1 MTSNLYFKRKDKLLD
16 NVKANSASHS
26 LPPVGLVLLTL
37 IIPPNPEKAASIL
50 QQLKL
55 FLAYYSRL
63 KTSHLH
69 LLVLTD
75 YVDARDVISQSG
87 LISEEFTVELIKK
100 HELRFVQGRDKE
112 EFELA
117 FAKIDAVIRSES
129 LLRSRKSLKA
139 LVVTDVDTIFT
150 NTSAIV
156 KACLDVRN
164 MMAINYR
171 LEQETT
177 ELFDQ
182 AMQAISID
190 SKWENCSDKFPKS
203 WINSGFM
210 VMNKD
215 FVLALIEENDFAIR
229 SANMDQY
236 AELIKRGCDNHF
248 GDELLF
254 SSLFSDI
261 GGQEI
266 PLYDSKLAQ
275 LIWTCR
281 TKMPTF
287 RLINLLFPP
296 AHLHL
301 PAIKW
306 SPDAMTFLITLSNQ
320 RYGILKSIIALN
332 HWSIHAHFG
341 GNYVVAYFRAFL
353 YCLWFRT

>member
-1 MTSNLYFKRKDKLLD
+1 MTTSNLYSKRKGK
-16 NVKANSASHS
+16 VKVDCIGHFLAPA
-26 LPPVGLVLLTL
+26 GLILVTL
-37 IIPPNPEKAASIL
+37 IVPPNPEKEASIL

-69 LLVLTD
+69 LFVLTD
-75 YVDARDVISQSG
+75 YLYARDVIRQSG
-87 LISEEFTVELIKK
+87 LIPEEFTVELIKK
-100 HELRFVQGRDKE
+100 HELRFVQGREKE

-139 LVVTDVDTIFT
+139 LVVTDIDTILT

-171 LEQETT
+171 SEQETT
-177 ELFDQ
+177 QLFDQ

-190 SKWENCSDKFPKS
+190 SKWENCSNEFPKS

-215 FVLALIEENDFAIR
+215 FVLALIKESDFEIR

-236 AELIKRGCDNHF
+236 SELIKRGCDNHF

-266 PLYDSKLAQ
+266 PLYNSKLAQ

-287 RLINLLFPP
+287 RFINLLFPP

-306 SPDAMTFLITLSNQ
+306 SPDAMTLLMTLANQ
-320 RYGILKSIIALN
+320 RFGMLKSIIALN
-332 HWSIHAHFG
+332 HWSVHAHFG

-353 YCLWFRT
+353 YCLKLRT

>member
-1 MTSNLYFKRKDKLLD
+1 M
-16 NVKANSASHS
+16 KANSNSHFLS
-26 LPPVGLVLLTL
+26 PVGLILVTL
-37 IIPPNPEKAASIL
+37 IVPPNPKKAASIL

-63 KTSHLH
+63 ETSQLH
-69 LLVLTD
+69 LFVLTD
-75 YVDARDVISQSG
+75 YMYARDVMKQSG
-87 LISEEFTVELIKK
+87 LVPEEFTVELIKK
-100 HELRFVQGRDKE
+100 HELKFIQGREQE

-117 FAKIDAVIRSES
+117 FAKIDAVVRSES

-139 LVVTDVDTIFT
+139 LIVTDVDTILT

-156 KACLDVRN
+156 KACLNVRN

-171 LEQETT
+171 SEQETT
-177 ELFDQ
+177 QLFDQ
-182 AMQAISID
+182 SMQAISID
-190 SKWENCSDKFPKS
+190 SKWENRSDKSYKS

-215 FVLALIEENDFAIR
+215 FVLALIKDNDFAKR

-236 AELIKRGCDNHF
+236 SELIKNGCDNHF

-266 PLYDSKLAQ
+266 PLYNSKLAQ

-287 RLINLLFPP
+287 RFINLIFPP

-306 SPDAMTFLITLSNQ
+306 SPDAMTLLMTLANQ
-320 RYGILKSIIALN
+320 RFGILKSIIVLN

-341 GNYVVAYFRAFL
+341 GNYVLAYFRALL
-353 YCLWFRT
+353 YCLRFRV